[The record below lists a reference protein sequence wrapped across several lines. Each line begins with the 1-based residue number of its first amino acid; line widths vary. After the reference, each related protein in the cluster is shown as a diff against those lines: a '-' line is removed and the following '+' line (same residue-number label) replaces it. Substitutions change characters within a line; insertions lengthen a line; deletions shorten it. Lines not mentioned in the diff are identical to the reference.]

1 MEMSKSLEGSEV
13 VDPSY
18 NMETAD
24 EIKKQVE
31 DLLKFC
37 LTKNNTIHRRNNMD
51 EYKQVCMREYTNF
64 HQKYPTLFF
73 SIIENPTSF
82 PWYRFNE
89 MIQLKKNI
97 ENNNISEKNAS
108 IQLGNKYYNE
118 FVKDTVSDLD
128 KNLKK

>member
-1 MEMSKSLEGSEV
+1 MSKSLEGSEV
-13 VDPSY
+13 IDPSY
-18 NMETAD
+18 NMETAE

-37 LTKNNTIHRRNNMD
+37 LTKNNTIHRRNNID

-97 ENNNISEKNAS
+97 ENNNITENNAS

-118 FVKDTVSDLD
+118 FVKDTVTDLN